1 MARMWLV
8 KCNIGPNPPP
18 HQHTPPVASA
28 AVRSKAVIILL
39 LIRCLLLLPT
49 TLQSLHIC
57 SKYVHQ
63 ANGAAS
69 VEDRSFVSVR
79 YFLNQWMN
87 FDPTCI
93 DTLLG
98 KRKESI
104 RFVDLDLIFKSQTSN
119 LKSQVGRVHEA
130 LFPCVI
136 F

>member
-1 MARMWLV
+1 M
-8 KCNIGPNPPP
+8 
-18 HQHTPPVASA
+18 TPIENSH
-28 AVRSKAVIILL
+28 
-39 LIRCLLLLPT
+39 
-49 TLQSLHIC
+49 SLHVG

-63 ANGAAS
+63 GNAS
-69 VEDRSFVSVR
+69 ASIEVRSFVSVR

-130 LFPCVI
+130 SFLCVI